1 MKAITRKTALAA
13 VGATLLGGAAAAQDT
28 IKIGVTQPLTGAFA
42 ASGNYV
48 AQGAKIAE
56 EEINKAGG
64 VLGKKIQLIVED
76 NKSNPTEAVATAEK
90 LIVQR
95 QGAGDDGRLELDA
108 DAGRHAQA
116 RGIQGADAGRDLL
129 VRQDHH
135 LGQPLHLPHQPDL
148 GDGGQGLHA
157 AVQEDGRSR
166 RSPSSSTNNDF
177 GLGAAKEFAEAAK
190 TEGVQV
196 GVMETMDPKATDFSA
211 QLAKIK
217 ASGGDTLFVTTAVEQ
232 ITLILKQAKD
242 QQLTARIITTGGSN
256 SPDQLIAQAG
266 EAANGSYHLVFFTPW
281 FPEAVKN
288 PDIAKKFVALWN
300 EKKHQR
306 RRPDRGLPRL
316 GRPARHRRGHQ
327 GRRQSRAR
335 GHHQGDVGRQGQG
348 HQRRHRLHQ
357 AGPEKEGVKVVA
369 RETMDPKATDF
380 SAQLAKIKASGAD
393 TVFVTTAVEQA
404 TLILKQAKDQQVTA
418 RIITTGGS
426 VSPDQLIAQ
435 AGEAAN
441 GSYHLVFFTPWFP
454 EAVKNPDVA
463 KRFVALWNEKKY
475 NVGGLTEGFRGWDGL
490 HVIVAAIKAA
500 GKAEPEA
507 ITKALWGV
515 KVKGINGDI
524 AFIKQGP
531 AGKESA
537 QNVPSVY
544 LVKIDGG
551 KVTRQ

>member
-1 MKAITRKTALAA
+1 MKAIMQKLALAA
-13 VGATLLGGAAAAQDT
+13 VGAALMGGAAAAQDT

-90 LIVQR
+90 LIVR
-95 QGAGDDGRLELDA
+95 DKVPVMLGAWSSTLTLAVMPKLEEYKVPM
-108 DAGRHAQA
+108 
-116 RGIQGADAGRDLL
+116 L
-129 VRQDHH
+129 VETSSSGKITTSGNPYIFRISPTSEMEAVAFS
-135 LGQPLHLPHQPDL
+135 PLFKKMAIKNVAFL
-148 GDGGQGLHA
+148 
-157 AVQEDGRSR
+157 
-166 RSPSSSTNNDF
+166 STNNDF
-177 GLGAAKEFAEAAK
+177 GLGAANEFAKAA
-190 TEGVQV
+190 
-196 GVMETMDPKATDFSA
+196 
-211 QLAKIK
+211 
-217 ASGGDTLFVTTAVEQ
+217 
-232 ITLILKQAKD
+232 
-242 QQLTARIITTGGSN
+242 
-256 SPDQLIAQAG
+256 
-266 EAANGSYHLVFFTPW
+266 
-281 FPEAVKN
+281 
-288 PDIAKKFVALWN
+288 
-300 EKKHQR
+300 
-306 RRPDRGLPRL
+306 
-316 GRPARHRRGHQ
+316 
-327 GRRQSRAR
+327 
-335 GHHQGDVGRQGQG
+335 
-348 HQRRHRLHQ
+348 
-357 AGPEKEGVKVVA
+357 EKEGVKVVA

-404 TLILKQAKDQQVTA
+404 TLILKQAKDQQLTA

-454 EAVKNPDVA
+454 EAVKNPEIA
-463 KRFVALWNEKKY
+463 KKFVALWNEKKHP
-475 NVGGLTEGFRGWDGL
+475 VGGLTEGFRAWDGL

-507 ITKALWGV
+507 ITKAMWDV

>member
-1 MKAITRKTALAA
+1 MKAIMQKLALAA
-13 VGATLLGGAAAAQDT
+13 VGAALMGGAAAAQDT
-28 IKIGVTQPLTGAFA
+28 IKIGVTQPLTGPFA

-90 LIVQR
+90 LIVR
-95 QGAGDDGRLELDA
+95 DKVPVMMGAWSSTLTLAVMPKLEEYKVPM
-108 DAGRHAQA
+108 
-116 RGIQGADAGRDLL
+116 L
-129 VRQDHH
+129 VETSSSGKITTSGNPYIFRISPTSEMEAVAFS
-135 LGQPLHLPHQPDL
+135 PLFKKMAIKNVAFL
-148 GDGGQGLHA
+148 
-157 AVQEDGRSR
+157 
-166 RSPSSSTNNDF
+166 STNNDF
-177 GLGAAKEFAEAAK
+177 GLGAANEFAKAA
-190 TEGVQV
+190 
-196 GVMETMDPKATDFSA
+196 
-211 QLAKIK
+211 
-217 ASGGDTLFVTTAVEQ
+217 
-232 ITLILKQAKD
+232 
-242 QQLTARIITTGGSN
+242 
-256 SPDQLIAQAG
+256 
-266 EAANGSYHLVFFTPW
+266 
-281 FPEAVKN
+281 
-288 PDIAKKFVALWN
+288 
-300 EKKHQR
+300 
-306 RRPDRGLPRL
+306 
-316 GRPARHRRGHQ
+316 
-327 GRRQSRAR
+327 
-335 GHHQGDVGRQGQG
+335 
-348 HQRRHRLHQ
+348 
-357 AGPEKEGVKVVA
+357 EKEGVKVVA
-369 RETMDPKATDF
+369 KETMDPKATDF

-404 TLILKQAKDQQVTA
+404 TLILKQAKDQQLTA

-454 EAVKNPDVA
+454 EAVKNPEIA
-463 KRFVALWNEKKY
+463 KKFVALWNEKKHP
-475 NVGGLTEGFRGWDGL
+475 VGGLTEGFRAWDGL

-507 ITKALWGV
+507 ITKAMWDV